1 MRKEEGQSEKRW
13 RDRVRGE
20 IEEAREVNET
30 VRKETRDRGGRQSEM
45 RGRGERQ
52 SERRVNK

>member
-1 MRKEEGQSEKRW
+1 MRKEEGQNEKRW

-30 VRKETRDRGGRQSEM
+30 VRKETSDRVR
-45 RGRGERQ
+45 
-52 SERRVNK
+52 